1 MTTTT
6 KSDAPRPSTPPP
18 PDPDEVHNSPFQ
30 NYVRDIMGGSAV
42 LSVLAVVI
50 ALVVGAVLIAVTD
63 PGVQAASAY
72 FFGRPSDTLTAIWS
86 AISGAYAALFQG
98 AVYNFGAS
106 DFLGGIK
113 PLTDT
118 LADSTSLIAAGLGI
132 ALSFRIG
139 LFNIGGQ
146 GQILAAAA
154 CAGWVGFT
162 VHAPFPLLLILAL
175 LAGLFG
181 GAIWAGIV
189 GFLKAQ
195 TGANEVIVTIML
207 NFVAFYLVSYL
218 LKVPVLQAPG
228 STNPKTAPMLPGAI
242 FPPLLGP
249 NYLLTIGFLFVI
261 AATVFLWWLLNR
273 SSLGFQFRAIGDNPR
288 AARTAGINVNRL
300 YVYGMLISGALVG
313 LAGANQVQGVIT
325 SGFSSGID
333 SGIGF
338 SAITVALLGRSKPWG
353 VFGAGILF
361 GAFQAG
367 GYTMQAAQNVPVDIV
382 LVVQSV
388 IVLFLAA
395 PPLVRTI
402 FHLPTPGST
411 PKPAQKKSAP
421 GSAQKAEIVQ
431 KEGAAQ

>member
-1 MTTTT
+1 VTVT
-6 KSDAPRPSTPPP
+6 KENEFLPPEARNEEPSR
-18 PDPDEVHNSPFQ
+18 FQ
-30 NYVRDIMGGSAV
+30 QYFRDVLGGSAV
-42 LSVLAVVI
+42 ISVLAVLI
-50 ALVVGAVLIAVTD
+50 ALVVGAILIAATD

-72 FFGRPSDTLTAIWS
+72 FFGRPADTFSAIWS
-86 AISGAYAALFQG
+86 SVSGAYTALFQG
-98 AVYNFGAS
+98 SIYNFGAANFV
-106 DFLGGIK
+106 DGIH

-162 VHAPFPLLLILAL
+162 VDLPFPLLAILAL
-175 LAGLFG
+175 AAGLFG

-189 GFLKAQ
+189 GLLKAQ
-195 TGANEVIVTIML
+195 TGAHEVIVTIML
-207 NFVAFYLVSYL
+207 NFVALYLVSYL
-218 LKVPVLQAPG
+218 LTVPVLQAPG
-228 STNPKTAPMLPGAI
+228 SSNPKSAPMNPGAI
-242 FPPLLGP
+242 WPSIFGP
-249 NYLLTIGFLFVI
+249 GFSLTFGFVLVIG
-261 AATVFLWWLLNR
+261 ATVFVWWLLNR
-273 SSLGFQFRAIGDNPR
+273 SSLGFQFRAIGENPR
-288 AARTAGINVNRL
+288 AARTAGINVNRM

-313 LAGANQVQGVIT
+313 LAGANQVQSVIT
-325 SGFSSGID
+325 TGFSSGID

-338 SAITVALLGRSKPWG
+338 SAITVALLGRSRPWG
-353 VFGAGILF
+353 VFGAGLLF

-388 IVLFLAA
+388 IVLFIAA

-402 FHLPTPGST
+402 FHLPKPGT
-411 PKPAQKKSAP
+411 APKPRTPVTAAQKVVTK
-421 GSAQKAEIVQ
+421 
-431 KEGAAQ
+431 

>member
-1 MTTTT
+1 MSVETTRQP
-6 KSDAPRPSTPPP
+6 A
-18 PDPDEVHNSPFQ
+18 DERDGSVFQ
-30 NYVRDIMGGSAV
+30 QTLRGILGGSAV
-42 LSVLAVVI
+42 ISVLAVVI
-50 ALVVGAVLIAVTD
+50 ALLVGAILIAATD
-63 PGVQAASAY
+63 STVQAASGY
-72 FFGRPSDTLTAIWS
+72 FFSRPSDTLQAIWNS
-86 AISGAYAALFQG
+86 TSGAYAALFQG
-98 AVYNFGAS
+98 SIYDFSAP

-113 PLTDT
+113 PLTNT
-118 LADSTSLIAAGLGI
+118 LWNSTGLIAAGLGI

-154 CAGWVGFT
+154 TAGWVGFT
-162 VHAPFPLLLILAL
+162 VKAPFPLLMILAL
-175 LAGLFG
+175 LGGLVG

-189 GFLKAQ
+189 GVLKAR
-195 TGANEVIVTIML
+195 TGAHEVIVTIML
-207 NFVAFYLVSYL
+207 NYVAYYLISYL

-228 STNPKTAPMLPGAI
+228 TSNPKSPPMAQAAL
-242 FPPLLGP
+242 FPLLLGSRFSI
-249 NYLLTIGFLFVI
+249 TIGFVLVI
-261 AATVFLWWLLNR
+261 AATVLLWWLLNR
-273 SSLGFQFRAIGDNPR
+273 SSLGFQFRAVGENPR
-288 AARTAGINVNRL
+288 AARTAGIDVKRI
-300 YVYGMLISGALVG
+300 YIVGMLISGAFLG

-338 SAITVALLGRSKPWG
+338 SAITVALLGRSRPWG

-388 IVLFLAA
+388 IVLFIAA

-402 FHLPTPGST
+402 FHLPVP
-411 PKPAQKKSAP
+411 
-421 GSAQKAEIVQ
+421 
-431 KEGAAQ
+431 GAAPRRRVKPESTEPKEVVTT

>member
-1 MTTTT
+1 MTTT
-6 KSDAPRPSTPPP
+6 
-18 PDPDEVHNSPFQ
+18 Q
-30 NYVRDIMGGSAV
+30 NEFVRDEKNEEPSRLQETLKQIMGGSAV
-42 LSVLAVVI
+42 ISVLAVII
-50 ALVVGAVLIAVTD
+50 ALVVGAILIAATD
-63 PGVQAASAY
+63 PTVQSTSAY
-72 FFGRPSDTLTAIWS
+72 FFSRPADMLQAIWS
-86 AISGAYAALFQG
+86 ATSGAYAALFQG
-98 AVYNFGAS
+98 SIYNFNATNFI
-106 DFLGGIK
+106 DGIK
-113 PLTDT
+113 PLSDT
-118 LADSTSLIAAGLGI
+118 LWDSTGLIAAGLGV

-162 VHAPFPLLLILAL
+162 VDLPFPLLLILAL
-175 LAGLFG
+175 AAGLFG
-181 GAIWAGIV
+181 GAIWAGLV
-189 GFLKAQ
+189 GFLKAR
-195 TGANEVIVTIML
+195 TGAHEVIVTIML
-207 NFVAFYLVSYL
+207 NYIAFYLISYL

-228 STNPKTAPMLPGAI
+228 TSNPKSPPMKPGAI
-242 FPPLLGP
+242 FPALFGP
-249 NYLLTIGFLFVI
+249 QFSLTIGFLLVI

-273 SSLGFQFRAIGDNPR
+273 SSLGFQFRAIGENPR

-300 YVYGMLISGALVG
+300 YVYGMLISGALIG

-338 SAITVALLGRSKPWG
+338 SAITVALLGRSRPWG

-388 IVLFLAA
+388 IVLFIAA

-402 FHLPTPGST
+402 FHLPTPGVERKPRRPVPAST
-411 PKPAQKKSAP
+411 GLASTEPASTEP
-421 GSAQKAEIVQ
+421 VQ
-431 KEGAAQ
+431 KEVVSK

>member
-6 KSDAPRPSTPPP
+6 TDQPTDQLEPPSRLNDTLR
-18 PDPDEVHNSPFQ
+18 Q
-30 NYVRDIMGGSAV
+30 IMGGSAV
-42 LSVLAVVI
+42 ISVLAVII
-50 ALVVGAVLIAVTD
+50 ALIVGAILIAVTD
-63 PGVQAASAY
+63 PGVQAASGY
-72 FFGRPSDTLTAIWS
+72 FFSRPADTLQAVWS
-86 AISGAYAALFQG
+86 ATSGAYAALFQG
-98 AVYNFGAS
+98 SIYNFTAP
-106 DFLGGIK
+106 DFVAGIK

-118 LADSTSLIAAGLGI
+118 LWDSTGLIAAGLGV

-162 VHAPFPLLLILAL
+162 VDLPFPLLLILAL
-175 LAGLFG
+175 AAGLFG
-181 GAIWAGIV
+181 GAIWAGLV

-195 TGANEVIVTIML
+195 TGAHEVIVTIML
-207 NFVAFYLVSYL
+207 NYVAFYLISYL
-218 LKVPVLQAPG
+218 LKTPVLETPG
-228 STNPKTAPMLPGAI
+228 TTNPKSPPMKSGAI
-242 FPPLLGP
+242 FPGLFGSQFSV
-249 NYLLTIGFLFVI
+249 TIGFILVI

-273 SSLGFQFRAIGDNPR
+273 SSLGFQFRAIGENPR
-288 AARTAGINVNRL
+288 AARTAGINVNRM
-300 YVYGMLISGALVG
+300 YVYGMLISGALIG

-325 SGFSSGID
+325 TGFSSGID

-338 SAITVALLGRSKPWG
+338 SAITVALLGRSRPWG
-353 VFGAGILF
+353 VFGAGLLF

-388 IVLFLAA
+388 IVLFIAA

-402 FHLPTPGST
+402 FHLPKPGST
-411 PKPAQKKSAP
+411 AKPSSTVKQKRVTPPTTPTMESTEVVSK
-421 GSAQKAEIVQ
+421 
-431 KEGAAQ
+431 

>member
-1 MTTTT
+1 MTATTRE
-6 KSDAPRPSTPPP
+6 DAPPPSTPPAGP
-18 PDPDEVHNSPFQ
+18 EEVRTTPFQ
-30 NYVRDIMGGSAV
+30 QYVRDVMGGSAV
-42 LSVLAVVI
+42 ISLLAVVI
-50 ALVVGAVLIAVTD
+50 ALVVGAVLIAATD

-72 FFGRPSDTLTAIWS
+72 FFGRPGDTFGAIWS
-86 AISGAYAALFQG
+86 ATSGAYAALFQG
-98 AVYNFGAS
+98 AVYNFGAP
-106 DFLGGIK
+106 DFFSGIK

-162 VHAPFPLLLILAL
+162 VDAPFPVLLILAL

-228 STNPKTAPMLPGAI
+228 STNPKSAPMRPGAI
-242 FPPLLGP
+242 FPFLLGP
-249 NYLLTIGFLFVI
+249 NYLLTFGFVFVI

-273 SSLGFQFRAIGDNPR
+273 SSLGFQFRAIGENPR
-288 AARTAGINVNRL
+288 AARTAGINVNRM

-325 SGFSSGID
+325 TGFSAGID

-338 SAITVALLGRSKPWG
+338 SAITVALLGRSRPWG

-402 FHLPTPGST
+402 FHLPKPGS
-411 PKPAQKKSAP
+411 PRKPRNPRTGPDEKLT
-421 GSAQKAEIVQ
+421 VQ
-431 KEGAAQ
+431 KEVVTK